1 MNKKLLLGML
11 ALLAAGAGGF
21 WWYGQRGTASQ
32 IHYLTENV
40 VRGSIRK
47 TVNATGEVDAV
58 QLVTVGSQASGNI
71 MQLNA
76 VIGQKVKKG
85 DLIAQ
90 IDPTTRQ
97 NDLDTARALLKTY
110 EAQLQSRK
118 IAQKVAQTQYD
129 REVKLRKTDSTS
141 RANLEDA

>member
-1 MNKKLLLGML
+1 MKKKLLIIVILV
-11 ALLAAGAGGF
+11 AVVGAGV
-21 WWYGQRGTASQ
+21 WWRHDQRVNSSQ
-32 IHYLTENV
+32 IHYLTETV

-58 QLVTVGSQASGNI
+58 QLVTVGSQASGKI
-71 MQLNA
+71 MELNA

-110 EAQLQSRK
+110 QAQLQSRN
-118 IAQKVAQTQYD
+118 IAIMVAQTNYD
-129 REVKLRKTDSTS
+129 R
-141 RANLEDA
+141 